1 MTPRSSNSPKRVKL
15 RPHDPFDLIRLLA
28 QSQSDP
34 RKAVAELV
42 QNSLDAGARHI
53 RITWFNEKG
62 LRAIRIW
69 DDGGGVFPD
78 MEREEALKRIAQ
90 TIGHSHKL
98 GLTPVQRREQ
108 MVLGRYGIGLIGFW
122 SVGEVLEMRSRVG
135 GDAALVLRMKRDRR
149 SGEVFRSRARL
160 LDEPDTFTEVTIRDV
175 ASVAQRKIRPPRLQ
189 AYLASELRGQL
200 LEREAQV
207 EIHDRVARGRARKHF
222 LVQPRPYLGLPLEA
236 WRELDV
242 PGFESARVELYLVA
256 PEEERRGVV
265 TLSCGGTVVLD
276 DIALIDGDDA
286 PRELWQTGQLEGVID
301 FPELH
306 VAPST
311 RRGFTHD
318 EPVSAFCDALSR
330 FEGAIRARLA
340 EEQARRSEQ
349 RQQSLA
355 RDIRRAFGSVARQ
368 LPEYELFNVRG
379 RSAVGAGPG
388 AAKGVLAGEG
398 LAGRDGI
405 GAEGEVQGVPTGGGL
420 AADAEDLEPDDH
432 AAPPMP
438 AQEALFPPGPLARLV
453 LQPPQL
459 RLAPLASRR
468 LRARAL
474 DADLRPAAGEVEYEW
489 HLVGTGDLVSSGA
502 RATYT
507 APERPPEEDHA
518 ITIGVIATSGER
530 VASAEAQV
538 RIVGAKKRATIA
550 AGVPEPIGVADPGGG
565 WRSRMHGERWEYNSA
580 HPDCLRASATTA
592 GRLRYLIHL
601 FAKEIVQRNYGSA
614 ADSDV
619 LERMVEVLTYL
630 DEGKRRAK
638 SEGEAH

>member
-1 MTPRSSNSPKRVKL
+1 MTPKLPSSSKRVKL

-42 QNSLDAGARHI
+42 QNSLDAGARRI

-62 LRAIRIW
+62 LRALNIW
-69 DDGGGVFPD
+69 DDGRGVFPELD
-78 MEREEALKRIAQ
+78 REEALKTIAQ
-90 TIGHSHKL
+90 TIGHSHKRN
-98 GLTPVQRREQ
+98 LTPGERREQ

-135 GDAALVLRMKRDRR
+135 GGSAMVLRMKRGRR

-160 LDEPDTFTEVTIRDV
+160 IGEPDAFTDITIRNIDT
-175 ASVAQRKIRPPRLQ
+175 AAQRKVRPPRLQ
-189 AYLASELRGQL
+189 AYLSSELRGQL
-200 LEREAQV
+200 LERDAVV
-207 EIHDRVARGRARKHF
+207 EIIDRVSRGKARKHF
-222 LVQPRPYLGLPLEA
+222 LVKPRPYLGQPLDE
-236 WRELDV
+236 WRELAV

-286 PRELWQTGQLEGVID
+286 PRELWQSGQLEGVID

-318 EPVSAFCDALSR
+318 EPVDAFTVALV
-330 FEGAIRARLA
+330 ELEDAIRERLDQ
-340 EEQARRSEQ
+340 EQTRRSEQ

-368 LPEYELFNVRG
+368 LPEYELFGVRG
-379 RSAVGAGPG
+379 PSAGEGAGPG
-388 AAKGVLAGEG
+388 SDVAQAPAGSAAAGG
-398 LAGRDGI
+398 SA
-405 GAEGEVQGVPTGGGL
+405 GGG
-420 AADAEDLEPDDH
+420 AALKGESQTETAAEFDDAPLGPR
-432 AAPPMP
+432 ALT
-438 AQEALFPPGPLARLV
+438 QEALFPPGPLARLV
-453 LQPPQL
+453 LQPAKL

-468 LRARAL
+468 LRALTL
-474 DADLRPAAGEVEYEW
+474 DADLRPASGQIELEW
-489 HLVGTGDLVSSGA
+489 QLTGPGDLEPSGQT
-502 RATYT
+502 ATYT
-507 APERPPEEDHA
+507 APERPPEGDVA
-518 ITIGVIATSGER
+518 ITIRVTATSGDH
-530 VASAEAQV
+530 VTSAETPV
-538 RIVGAKKRATIA
+538 RIVEGQQRSAIA
-550 AGVPEPIGVADPGGG
+550 AGVPDPVGVADPANS
-565 WRSRMHGERWEYNSA
+565 WRSRMKGERWEYNTA

-592 GRLRYLIHL
+592 GRLRYMIHL

-614 ADSDV
+614 ADGEV

-630 DEGKRRAK
+630 DDGRRK
-638 SEGEAH
+638 VKGTEAD